1 MTEGGVAGP
10 GSAGRAAGPPSPAP
24 SPPMSEGAA
33 PSGRTAATRPPAR
46 SPASSPTRAGASS
59 GRAAGTSARPARRT
73 PPSGRGRVPI
83 SAEEAPRPEPAS
95 EPPPAPSGS
104 RERVSR
110 EWRSAGFGLYLH
122 WPFCQSK
129 CPYCDFNSHVAGA
142 VDEARWLRAFE
153 AEIARTARETGPRA
167 LSSVFLGGGTPS
179 LMSPDLVA
187 GVLDAARAAWPSAGD
202 AEVTLEANPTSVEA
216 GRFRGY
222 RDAGV
227 NRVSLGV
234 QALDD
239 ADLRGLGRRHD
250 VAQALAAIA
259 TARATFERVSFDL
272 IYARQHQTAAA
283 WRGEL
288 ARALA
293 MGPDHLSLYQLT
305 IEDGTAFGARHAAG
319 RLPGLPDEDAGA
331 ALWEI
336 TQESCDAAGLPAY
349 EVSNHARAGAE
360 SRHNLIYW
368 RGGDWAG
375 IGPGAHGRLTLEGRR
390 WATEGE
396 ARPEAWLA
404 AAEAG
409 SGERPRA
416 EIPAEEHG
424 AELLMMGLRLSEGVS
439 MARHEAAA
447 GAPLPVEALAELT
460 GLGLIRV
467 EGDRLR
473 ATERGRPVLNAVL
486 RALLAG

>member
-1 MTEGGVAGP
+1 MRAVLRDGLGGDAAGGEIAGRRPAGDDAAAGAPAAPLSHEARGHFEGGHV
-10 GSAGRAAGPPSPAP
+10 
-24 SPPMSEGAA
+24 EDWQ
-33 PSGRTAATRPPAR
+33 
-46 SPASSPTRAGASS
+46 
-59 GRAAGTSARPARRT
+59 
-73 PPSGRGRVPI
+73 
-83 SAEEAPRPEPAS
+83 E
-95 EPPPAPSGS
+95 
-104 RERVSR
+104 
-110 EWRSAGFGLYLH
+110 AGFGLYLH

-129 CPYCDFNSHVAGA
+129 CPYCDFNSYVADA
-142 VDEARWLRAFE
+142 VDEMRWLKAFE
-153 AEIARTARETGPRA
+153 AEIARTAEETGPRA

-187 GVLDAARAAWPSAGD
+187 GVLAAARAAWPMAND
-202 AEVTLEANPTSVEA
+202 VEVTLEANPTSVEA

-239 ADLRGLGRRHD
+239 ADLRRLGRRHD
-250 VAQALAAIA
+250 VAQALAAVEV
-259 TARATFERVSFDL
+259 ARATFERVSFDL

-283 WRGEL
+283 WREEL
-288 ARALA
+288 ARALS

-305 IEDGTAFGARHAAG
+305 IEDGTVFGARHAAG
-319 RLPGLPDEDAGA
+319 CLPGLPDEDAGA
-331 ALWEI
+331 ELYEI
-336 TQESCDAAGLPAY
+336 TQGMCDAAGLPAY
-349 EVSNHARAGAE
+349 EVSNHARSGAE

-375 IGPGAHGRLTLEGRR
+375 IGPGAHGRLTLDGRR
-390 WATEGE
+390 WETEAE
-396 ARPEAWLA
+396 PQPEAWLA
-404 AAEAG
+404 AVESG

-416 EIPAEEHG
+416 EIPGEEHG

-439 MARHEAAA
+439 MARHGSAV
-447 GAPLPVEALAELT
+447 GASLPSEALAELT

-467 EGDRLR
+467 EGDRLL

-486 RALLAG
+486 RTLLAG